1 MQTRIPGENRQPRS
15 RPHQNPSNRRR
26 TVPQVPLSNRTTQLS
41 RMTTRSSRPIVSS
54 RGRGRGRGR
63 ARLPR
68 FPLEMDLD
76 MVFSYPF
83 ILPILF

>member
-15 RPHQNPSNRRR
+15 RPNQNPSNRRR
-26 TVPQVPLSNRTTQLS
+26 TVPQVPLSNRTTLS
-41 RMTTRSSRPIVSS
+41 RMTTRSSRPTISS
-54 RGRGRGRGR
+54 RGRGRGR